1 MEDRDVH
8 EDQYMALNDILD
20 LIFQCTAWK
29 NGCWYCYKDME
40 MVMIRCNTIA
50 YKSNDYD
57 SLNLVKSF

>member
-40 MVMIRCNTIA
+40 MVMTRCNTIA